1 VSESELPMQQ
11 VRVPANAA
19 LKKGRRYLVGYAGVV
34 GKQEGVDL
42 LLQAVQLIVHHL
54 KRTDIQFGLAGGGEG
69 LDAMRELARDLGV
82 ADYVTFTGDASDL
95 DALEMLTRADICV
108 NPDRAGGGVNDR
120 STLNKVIEYMAL
132 GKPVVQFDL
141 AEGRNSAGEAS
152 WYARPN
158 DVADLAQKMVSL
170 LNDEPQRMRMSSSG
184 RERIVQ
190 VLSWQP
196 EIPRLLA
203 AREHLLKPAGEL
215 R

>member
-1 VSESELPMQQ
+1 MSESELPMQQ
-11 VRVPANAA
+11 VRVPTNAA
-19 LKKGRRYLVGYAGVV
+19 LKKGRRYLVGYAGTV
-34 GKQEGVDL
+34 GKEEGVDL

-54 KRTDIQFGLAGGGEG
+54 KRTDIHFGLAGGGAG

-82 ADYVTFTGDASDL
+82 ADYVTFTSDASDL
-95 DALEMLTRADICV
+95 EALEMLTRADICV
-108 NPDRAGGGVNDR
+108 NPDRAGGARER

-141 AEGRNSAGEAS
+141 AEGRDSAGEAS

-170 LNDEPQRMRMSSSG
+170 LNDEAQRLRMSSRG
-184 RERIVQ
+184 RERIEH
-190 VLSWQP
+190 VLSWKH
-196 EIPRLLA
+196 ETPRLLA
-203 AREHLLKPAGEL
+203 AYEHLHKPAGEL